1 MMQNISVLVTILVI
15 SSFTML
21 YLNAAIKPVVGAKDF
36 RVWLFSWASLTTI
49 AFLSP
54 KLLIAFIVMGAIL
67 WVMGKKVE
75 NKVALYFAILFVLP
89 GYVVQTVLINLN
101 YQKLSGLTLLLPLF
115 LGYVFGRE
123 QDKPPRHMADLFL
136 TLYLLLLFVL
146 QFRGI
151 FIKPG
156 EGFVLTYPAV
166 IKYGFDL
173 FLEFF
178 LPYYVASR
186 YIRNF
191 EQLKK
196 AIAAIVFICIL
207 IAPVALFE
215 IGTTRLLY
223 LVIPQNMGF
232 EWAIGEVFRDGM
244 LRATA
249 SIEHPLYLGMLM
261 MVGLGLYLFIANYI
275 QSPILKF
282 IGLSIMLLGLLAP
295 LSKGPWTGTALML
308 FMFYVSGHNKFKNG
322 ILIAVAASIFTI
334 VIVNSGYTEKILS
347 LLPFVGN
354 VDTGNVDYR
363 ERLFEQSLIVI
374 EDVPWFGMY
383 DPTKHKAMLPLYQGE
398 GIVDI
403 VNLYLGVA
411 MTYGLVG
418 LFLYLAFL
426 ATITLGLF
434 KELFIQKNR
443 RSDSFKCG
451 KAFFCILIGLFLVM
465 AVVANAPFL
474 NTILFALCGLIV
486 SYINMLKAERNKPFE
501 KIQQYDTTRVVA

>member
-1 MMQNISVLVTILVI
+1 MMQNISILVTIFVI

-21 YLNAAIKPVVGAKDF
+21 YLNAAIKPIVGPKDF
-36 RVWLFSWASLTTI
+36 RIWLFSWASLTTV

-54 KLLIAFIVMGAIL
+54 KLLIAFVFSGVFIWIMR
-67 WVMGKKVE
+67 KKVD
-75 NKVALYFAILFVLP
+75 NQLALYFAILFVIP
-89 GYVVQTVLINLN
+89 GYVVQTVIINVN
-101 YQKLSGLTLLLPLF
+101 YQKLVGLALLFPLF
-115 LGYVFGRE
+115 LGFVFGR
-123 QDKPPRHMADLFL
+123 DSNKPPRNIADLFL
-136 TLYLLLLFVL
+136 ILYLLLLFTL

-156 EGFVLTYPAV
+156 EGYVLTYPAV
-166 IKYGFDL
+166 VKYGFDL

-191 EQLKK
+191 EQLK
-196 AIAAIVFICIL
+196 IVLTAIVMICLI
-207 IAPVALFE
+207 IAPIALFE

-223 LVIPQNMGF
+223 LAIPQTMGF
-232 EWAIGEVFRDGM
+232 DWAIGEVFRDGM

-261 MVGLGLYLFIANYI
+261 MVGLGLYIFVANYI
-275 QSPILKF
+275 KNPIYKL
-282 IGLSIMLLGLLAP
+282 IGLGIMLVGLLAP
-295 LSKGPWTGTALML
+295 LSKGPWTGAALML
-308 FMFYVSGHNKFKNG
+308 VMFYLLGHNKFRNG
-322 ILIAVAASIFTI
+322 IFIVLGTIILAVGIA
-334 VIVNSGYTEKILS
+334 NSGYTDKVLS

-363 ERLFEQSLIVI
+363 EVLFEQSLLVI
-374 EDVPWFGMY
+374 EDVPFFGMY

-418 LFLYLAFL
+418 LFLYLSFL
-426 ATITLGLF
+426 LSVTFSLF
-434 KELFIQKNR
+434 KELLIQNDKR
-443 RSDSFKCG
+443 LETYKCG
-451 KAFFCILIGLFLVM
+451 KSFLSILIGLYLVM

-474 NTILFALCGLIV
+474 NTILFALCGLVVAYVNI
-486 SYINMLKAERNKPFE
+486 LKAGRNKPFE
-501 KIQQYDTTRVVA
+501 EVEQYATTRVVS

>member
-1 MMQNISVLVTILVI
+1 MMQNISVLITILVI

-21 YLNAAIKPVVGAKDF
+21 YLNAAVKPVVGAKDF
-36 RVWLFSWASLTTI
+36 RIWLFSWAALTTV

-54 KLLIAFIVMGAIL
+54 NLLIAFIVSGVLL
-67 WVMGKKVE
+67 WLMGKKVD
-75 NKVALYFAILFVLP
+75 NKVALYFAILFVIP
-89 GYVVQTVLINLN
+89 GYVVQTVIINLN
-101 YQKLSGLTLLLPLF
+101 YQKMVGLTLLVPLF
-115 LGYVFGRE
+115 LSYVFNRS

-136 TLYLLLLFVL
+136 TLYLLLLFIL

-156 EGFVLTYPAV
+156 EGYLLTYPAV

-196 AIAAIVFICIL
+196 AITAIVVICLL
-207 IAPVALFE
+207 IAPIAVFE
-215 IGTTRLLY
+215 IGTSRLLY
-223 LVIPQNMGF
+223 LVIPQSMGF

-275 QSPILKF
+275 QSPVLKL
-282 IGLSIMLLGLLAP
+282 IGLGIMLLGLLAP

-322 ILIAVAASIFTI
+322 ILIATGVAIATI
-334 VIVNSGYTEKILS
+334 IIANSGYGEKILS

-363 ERLFEQSLIVI
+363 ERLFEQSLLVI
-374 EDVPWFGMY
+374 QEVPWFGMY
-383 DPTKHKAMLPLYQGE
+383 DPTTHKAMLPLYQGE

-418 LFLYLAFL
+418 LFLYLSFL
-426 ATITLGLF
+426 ATITLTLF
-434 KELFIQKNR
+434 KELFILKNR
-443 RSDSFKCG
+443 RSENFKCG
-451 KAFFCILIGLFLVM
+451 KAFFCILIGLYLVM

-501 KIQQYDTTRVVA
+501 KIHQYDTTRIVS